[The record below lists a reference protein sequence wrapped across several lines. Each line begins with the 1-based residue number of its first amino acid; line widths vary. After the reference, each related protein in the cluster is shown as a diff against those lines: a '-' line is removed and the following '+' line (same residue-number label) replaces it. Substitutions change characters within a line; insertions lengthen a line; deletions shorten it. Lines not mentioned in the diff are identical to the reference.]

1 MVRYLS
7 KYNESFLFSRDFL
20 LIMILLSL
28 AGPQNFT
35 LEDVSIQGGQGLGC
49 EQVNDDKYTGSVVIL
64 ERGQCDFTDK
74 VLNAQLRGASAVVVT
89 NNVNSNPFNMAGE
102 NPDIN
107 IPAVM
112 VSASDG
118 NSIKQIV
125 NSTLASL
132 AFNASKKEMISSFT
146 GIAAQCNRV
155 QSPPFLLRPDTT
167 ISIWVNFG
175 IRGIIT
181 GGQLYDRANVG
192 LFNGED
198 RVTIKPDGGE
208 KYNSNQEVPSLS
220 TCPAPGDSGWR
231 ESNGATF
238 KEVVF
243 SAKSLQDA
251 GMVGQM
257 VQLDIALATGMVSY
271 GSFISVQRVE
281 LQNVGIMVEDKGS
294 SMCPKPSAA
303 PSVTPSQEPSIHHS
317 QAPSIKKSLE
327 PSTKPSWKPT
337 PQPSSVTTSSS
348 PVDILRSGDVSESPV
363 TSDGSP
369 MQILNKFMF
378 FLVAGVGVVFSLT

>member
-1 MVRYLS
+1 M
-7 KYNESFLFSRDFL
+7 
-20 LIMILLSL
+20 
-28 AGPQNFT
+28 
-35 LEDVSIQGGQGLGC
+35 EDLSIQDGQGLGC
-49 EQVNDDKYTGSVVIL
+49 EQVNDDKYTGSIVLI

-74 VLNAQLRGASAVVVT
+74 VLNAQLRGASAVVVI
-89 NNVNSNPFNMAGE
+89 NNVNSNPFNMVGD
-102 NPDIN
+102 NPNIN

-112 VSASDG
+112 VSTSDG
-118 NSIKQIV
+118 NNIKQIM

-132 AFNASKKEMISSFT
+132 AFDASKKEMISSFT
-146 GIAAQCNRV
+146 GIAEQCNRV

-167 ISIWVNFG
+167 ISLWVNFG

-192 LFNGED
+192 LFNGKD

-208 KYNSNQEVPSLS
+208 KYNSNLEVPLLPSLS

-243 SAKSLQDA
+243 SSNSLKDA
-251 GMVGQM
+251 GMAGL
-257 VQLDIALATGMVSY
+257 VQLDIALATGMLSY

-303 PSVTPSQEPSIHHS
+303 PSITPSQEPSIHHS
-317 QAPSIKKSLE
+317 QAPSIEKSLE
-327 PSTKPSWKPT
+327 PSTKPSWEPT

-348 PVDILRSGDVSESPV
+348 PIDILRAGDVSESPV

-369 MQILNKFMF
+369 MKILNKFMF
-378 FLVAGVGVVFSLT
+378 FLVAGVGVVFSLI

>member
-1 MVRYLS
+1 M
-7 KYNESFLFSRDFL
+7 
-20 LIMILLSL
+20 
-28 AGPQNFT
+28 
-35 LEDVSIQGGQGLGC
+35 
-49 EQVNDDKYTGSVVIL
+49 
-64 ERGQCDFTDK
+64 
-74 VLNAQLRGASAVVVT
+74 
-89 NNVNSNPFNMAGE
+89 
-102 NPDIN
+102 
-107 IPAVM
+107 
-112 VSASDG
+112 
-118 NSIKQIV
+118 
-125 NSTLASL
+125 
-132 AFNASKKEMISSFT
+132 
-146 GIAAQCNRV
+146 
-155 QSPPFLLRPDTT
+155 
-167 ISIWVNFG
+167 WVNFG
-175 IRGIIT
+175 IKGIIT

-198 RVTIKPDGGE
+198 RVLIKPDGGE
-208 KYNSNQEVPSLS
+208 KYNSNLEVPSLS

-243 SAKSLQDA
+243 SANSLQDA

-294 SMCPKPSAA
+294 SICPKPSAA
-303 PSVTPSQEPSIHHS
+303 PSVTPSQEPSIE
-317 QAPSIKKSLE
+317 KSLE

-348 PVDILRSGDVSESPV
+348 PIDILRSGDVSESPV